1 MSEESGRLDLFE
13 VPAGVK
19 LRRLFFALV
28 PPDELLAQLERDT
41 RGLARSSGGRV
52 VPARNFHV
60 TLLFVGEVLQ
70 SLVPAVIAAGA
81 ATASPPFKLLLD
93 RIDAWPGSN
102 VLVLTAAHMPT
113 ALVTLVEGLRFNL
126 LSRQIKLKREIYRP
140 HVTLARKLPRLGQV
154 AQLDPVEWPVTQ
166 FVLIDSTVTHSGSE
180 YQVLGRWPL
189 A

>member
-1 MSEESGRLDLFE
+1 M
-13 VPAGVK
+13 
-19 LRRLFFALV
+19 RRLFFALL
-28 PPDELLAQLERDT
+28 PPDDLLGHLERDT
-41 RGLARSSGGRV
+41 RDLARSSGGRV

-81 ATASPPFKLLLD
+81 ATASPAFRLALD

-102 VLVLTAAHMPT
+102 VLVLTAAHTPA
-113 ALVTLVEGLRFNL
+113 ALVALVEGLRFNL

-140 HVTLARKLPRLGQV
+140 HITLARNLPRLRPME
-154 AQLDPVEWPVTQ
+154 QLVPVEWPATQ

-180 YQVLGRWPL
+180 YEVLGRWPL